1 MKDTNEQFLELL
13 VGMRPE
19 QVLGLAK
26 LWDIKILTENV
37 DPETKTAI
45 ARPAEEIVG
54 DIVDHYAG
62 LGRVGRRICVRQL
75 RKSLA
80 HDAKESGTSGTT
92 T

>member
-19 QVLGLAK
+19 HVLGLAK
-26 LWDIKILTENV
+26 LWDIKILTESI
-37 DPETKTAI
+37 DPETKKAI
-45 ARPAEEIVG
+45 ARPAEEIVS

-62 LGRVGRRICVRQL
+62 LGRVGRRMCVRQL
-75 RKSLA
+75 RKSLVY
-80 HDAKESGTSGTT
+80 DVKESGTDGTT

>member
-1 MKDTNEQFLELL
+1 MKDTNEQFLDLL

-45 ARPAEEIVG
+45 ARPAEEIVS
-54 DIVDHYAG
+54 DIVDHYTG

-80 HDAKESGTSGTT
+80 HDAKESGTDGATT
-92 T
+92 

>member
-1 MKDTNEQFLELL
+1 MKDINEQFLALL
-13 VGMRPE
+13 MGMRPE

-54 DIVDHYAG
+54 DIVEHYAG
-62 LGRVGRRICVRQL
+62 LGRVGRRMCVRQL
-75 RKSLA
+75 RKALA
-80 HDAKESGTSGTT
+80 RDAKENTNGTT
-92 T
+92 A